1 MSPLIA
7 QVALDVPVPKLF
19 DYIAPTLTL
28 ADVGRRVRV
37 PFGRNELIGV
47 VMAVQHSSAHP
58 LQQLKNITAVLDD
71 SPLLS
76 AEALRLLRF
85 CSDYYHY
92 PLGATVLA
100 ALPVALRKTRTSLP
114 RVAHC
119 WQLTALGLAAAAT
132 LPERARAQRALYA
145 RLADG
150 AVHAAAELAALSAS
164 YRPILNDW
172 LARTWVIQ
180 APTGL
185 SSPVIAA
192 SIAPTLNP
200 EQADAVTRIGAAF
213 GRFQPFLL
221 HGVTG
226 SGKTE
231 VYLHLVQDQLARGGQ
246 VLILV
251 PEINLTPQLTALF
264 RARFNDTRIAT
275 LHSGMTDNERL
286 QHWLAAV
293 NGDAR
298 IVLGTRLAIFTPL
311 PALALIIIDEEHD
324 SSFYQQEGLR
334 YAARDIAIIR
344 AQQRGCPIVLGSA
357 TPALETW
364 HNAQSGRYQRIS
376 LTRRA
381 IVTAQLPQIRIIDSR
396 SQKPTDGISATL
408 ALAIQQRLDSGQQS
422 LLFINRRGYAPALV
436 CRACAWTAG
445 CQRCAA
451 RLVVHLRDRQLR
463 CHHCGHVETIRH
475 ACPSCGNLDLS
486 PSGLGTQ
493 RLEQALQQQFPRARV
508 LRIDR
513 DSTQARGSWQGMQQM
528 IRNGEVDIL
537 VGTQLLSKGH
547 DFPNL
552 TLVGVIGADN
562 ALYSADFR
570 AGERLFAQLM
580 QVSGRAG
587 RAHQP
592 GEVLIQTEFIDHPLY
607 LALQR
612 HDYVGY
618 AQTLLHERRSAGFPP
633 FIHQAT
639 LRAEAPQLAA
649 AIAFLHLAH
658 SHAPTI
664 AGITLFDPTP
674 AVMVRKANLERALLL
689 VQSPS
694 RRLLQNFLD
703 AWLTTLYG
711 LRATKLRWHLDV
723 DPLEI

>member
-37 PFGRNELIGV
+37 PFGRKELIGV
-47 VMAVQHSSAHP
+47 VMALQPDSAHP
-58 LQQLKNITAVLDD
+58 LHQLKSIAAVLDE
-71 SPLLS
+71 SPLLP
-76 AEALRLLRF
+76 AETLRLLRF

-100 ALPVALRKTRTSLP
+100 ALPVALRKTRVSLP
-114 RVAHC
+114 RAAPC
-119 WQLTALGLAAAAT
+119 WQLTALGLATAAN

-145 RLADG
+145 GLADG
-150 AVHAAAELAALSAS
+150 AAHPTAELAALSPS
-164 YRPILNDW
+164 YRTILKDW
-172 LARTWVIQ
+172 LARAWITQQPAVFNH
-180 APTGL
+180 PLT
-185 SSPVIAA
+185 AA

-200 EQADAVTRIGAAF
+200 EQAVAVTRISAAF

-231 VYLHLVQDQLARGGQ
+231 VYLHLVQSLLAQGGQ

-251 PEINLTPQLTALF
+251 PEINLTPQLTELF
-264 RARFNDTRIAT
+264 RTRFNHTRIAT
-275 LHSGMTDNERL
+275 LHSGMTDNDRL

-344 AQQRGCPIVLGSA
+344 AQQRGCPIILGSA

-381 IVTAQLPQIRIIDSR
+381 IASAQLPQIRIIDSR
-396 SQKPTDGISATL
+396 TQKPTDGISTAL

-422 LLFINRRGYAPALV
+422 LLFINRRGYSPALV

-445 CQRCAA
+445 CQRCSA
-451 RLVVHLRDRQLR
+451 RLVVHLRERQLR
-463 CHHCGHVETIRH
+463 CHHCGHVEAINH
-475 ACPSCGNLDLS
+475 ACPQCGNLDLS

-493 RLEQALQQQFPRARV
+493 RLEQALQQQFPAARV

-513 DSTQARGSWQGMQQM
+513 DSTQGRGSWQGMQQM
-528 IRNGEVDIL
+528 IHHGEVDIL

-587 RAHQP
+587 RAHHP
-592 GEVLIQTEFIDHPLY
+592 GEVLIQTEFVDHPLY

-618 AQTLLHERRSAGFPP
+618 AQTLLNERRSAGFPP

-639 LRAEAPQLAA
+639 LRAEAPHLAA
-649 AIAFLHLAH
+649 AIAFLQLAQ
-658 SHAPTI
+658 SQAPAS

-674 AVMVRKANLERALLL
+674 AVMIRKANLERALLL
-689 VQSPS
+689 VQSPN
-694 RRLLQNFLD
+694 RRQLQDFLSL
-703 AWLTTLYG
+703 WLTQLYR
-711 LRATKLRWHLDV
+711 LRAHKLRWHLDV